1 MSWPVK
7 DYEGHPDHIAR
18 ATRLEEVGGLNSS
31 QEAGKCP
38 ESDSRC
44 AGDVGSD
51 DVGDGRDAGDVD
63 NGGVGDGRD
72 AADVDNDDVG
82 DVNVVICQSR

>member
-7 DYEGHPDHIAR
+7 DYGGHPDHIASS
-18 ATRLEEVGGLNSS
+18 TRLGEVGGLNSS

-38 ESDSRC
+38 ESDSRGAGDVEHDDVGYVDNGD

-51 DVGDGRDAGDVD
+51 DVGDVIA
-63 NGGVGDGRD
+63 
-72 AADVDNDDVG
+72 
-82 DVNVVICQSR
+82 VICQLR

>member
-7 DYEGHPDHIAR
+7 DNLGHPNHIASG
-18 ATRLEEVGGLNSS
+18 TRLEEVGGSNSG

-38 ESDSRC
+38 EWDGRD
-44 AGDVGSD
+44 AGDVDDD

-63 NGGVGDGRD
+63 N
-72 AADVDNDDVG
+72 DDVG
-82 DVNVVICQSR
+82 DVSAVICQSR